1 MAFYKTAFLIKRERQ
16 LTVTRPHTKNTK
28 IITVCLLNKLNHP
41 FSVAH
46 ALAFRQNSNILDFKN
61 FAAFVSN
68 NTFRFYAI
76 LLQNIHRT
84 FFKIPVDHIFLLVRK
99 KKQAH
104 VSLFIILNFAY
115 FHQLSSSQIGRA
127 HV

>member
-1 MAFYKTAFLIKRERQ
+1 MIIIVREKVFDTMAFYKTAFLIKRERQ
-16 LTVTRPHTKNTK
+16 RTVTRPHTKNTK

-76 LLQNIHRT
+76 FLQNIHRT
-84 FFKIPVDHIFLLVRK
+84 FFKIRK
-99 KKQAH
+99 Q
-104 VSLFIILNFAY
+104 
-115 FHQLSSSQIGRA
+115 
-127 HV
+127 